1 MVGYSNALRTNIQH
15 EVNKVVY
22 LNGYE
27 ENGKYEDDSE
37 TTPVGNFAYIPQ
49 VDTSL
54 YNYVIMYV
62 DGDNKNP
69 LLAVFDIKSNEII
82 YVIADGYYV
91 PTELGSNGRTTWN
104 ERSGNIVIPDG
115 YYSYDNG
122 HRYYYGNIRV
132 KIVNNRLYYYSDG
145 YNVCLRTCTHHIFV

>member
-27 ENGKYEDDSE
+27 ENGKYEDSTE
-37 TTPVGNFAYIPQ
+37 TKPVGNFAYIPN

-62 DGDNKNP
+62 DDSDDK
-69 LLAVFDIKSNEII
+69 LLAVFDIKANEVVKVVATA
-82 YVIADGYYV
+82 YHLPDDGW
-91 PTELGSNGRTTWN
+91 GKS
-104 ERSGNIVIPDG
+104 SDNIVIPDG

>member
-22 LNGYE
+22 LNSYE
-27 ENGKYEDDSE
+27 ENGKYEDSTE
-37 TTPVGNFAYIPQ
+37 TKPAGDFAYIPN

-62 DGDNKNP
+62 AGNSDDP
-69 LLAVFDIKSNEII
+69 LLAVFDIKANKMVN
-82 YVIADGYYV
+82 VIADGYHCHEPYDSD
-91 PTELGSNGRTTWN
+91 TAWN
-104 ERSGNIVIPDG
+104 NRYGNTVIPDG

-122 HRYYYGNIRV
+122 HWGYRGNIKV
-132 KIVNNRLYYYSDG
+132 KIVNNHLYYYSDD